1 MWAFAKISTVI
12 IASGQNYL
20 LQKPFKALNDALIIS
35 FLEMLLAGHSYYALG
50 SKVNDS
56 KVQAY
61 RKSRPH
67 IAWGFFT

>member
-20 LQKPFKALNDALIIS
+20 LQKPFKALNDLMMIFLMIIS
-35 FLEMLLAGHSYYALG
+35 FLEMLLAGHSHYALG

-61 RKSRPH
+61 R
-67 IAWGFFT
+67 